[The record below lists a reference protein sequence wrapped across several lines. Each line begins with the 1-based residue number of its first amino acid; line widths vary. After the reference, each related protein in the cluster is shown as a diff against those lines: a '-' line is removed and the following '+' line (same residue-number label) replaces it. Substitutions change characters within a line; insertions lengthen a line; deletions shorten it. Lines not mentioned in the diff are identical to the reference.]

1 MSYHRSY
8 NEETVASTCL
18 NVVMALGGGG
28 ALHASVCVKQNEHV
42 SLTLNPK
49 PIALTVTLKTLFVHR
64 GLSNGL
70 DSRGATAYLLIPK
83 TTPGHGHAD
92 GF

>member
-8 NEETVASTCL
+8 NEETVASSSL
-18 NVVMALGGGG
+18 NVVTALGGG
-28 ALHASVCVKQNEHV
+28 ALHASVCVKQNEYV

-92 GF
+92 SF